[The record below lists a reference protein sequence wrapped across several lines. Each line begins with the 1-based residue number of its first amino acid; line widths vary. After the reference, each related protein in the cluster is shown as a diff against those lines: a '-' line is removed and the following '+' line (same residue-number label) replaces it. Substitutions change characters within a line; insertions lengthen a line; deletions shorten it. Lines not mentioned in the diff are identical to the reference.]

1 MNHRILIAAAL
12 LLSLPALVGCEGT
25 GGMGGQ
31 GISISADRGSHI
43 ENVTITIHDGGTTLP
58 DFSGITQ
65 KQEQEQKNGD
75 KSD

>member
-1 MNHRILIAAAL
+1 
-12 LLSLPALVGCEGT
+12 
-25 GGMGGQ
+25 MGGQ